1 MMYKDNE
8 RSLLGALVER
18 IIPASETHGVPGA
31 GDETI
36 LTDILGV
43 AAPHHGAIC
52 GALAILE
59 ALAKEAGGIGFTNLS
74 DSDQAATVE
83 AFRAAQPELA
93 GLIAALTAQCYY
105 RDDRVM
111 RALDMETRPP
121 FPKGFEVAGGD
132 WALLDPV
139 RTREAFFRKV

>member
-1 MMYKDNE
+1 MMYTVNE
-8 RSLLGALVER
+8 RSVLGALVER

-31 GDETI
+31 SDEAI

-43 AAPHHGAIC
+43 AAPHHGALC
-52 GALAILE
+52 GALANLE
-59 ALAKEAGGIGFTNLS
+59 ALAEGACGAGFMELS
-74 DSDQAATVE
+74 DSDQAAAAK

-132 WALLDPV
+132 WSLLDPV
-139 RTREAFFRKV
+139 RTHQAFFRKV